1 MKNSSHRLQGVST
14 GLLYSMLLLGGG
26 LFLPGRAVAAE
37 TVIANQSNPSTP
49 AEPTA
54 PSNSAPS
61 PEGVAPKSQEPF
73 AILSPTAGV
82 VLDRPAIPVTIQYP
96 MGESVE
102 LRVNGAA
109 VDRIQIGRT
118 ETNST
123 TQRITETWYGVVLQE
138 GGNSITIH
146 RVGTDTA
153 LATTTVQL
161 SGMPAQLRVKTLEQ
175 NVPADGRSTTT
186 VQGEILDR
194 FGNRSNWNTTITLES
209 TAGEFVGT
217 DTKPE
222 IPGFQVEATQGRFS
236 AKLRAGIKAE
246 SVRVRASSNELEAY
260 YQFQFVTQLRPEP
273 LITGVTSF
281 RFGARGTNF
290 FDRYQDFLPLDRN
303 NDYVLDAQGAGFGTA
318 SVGDWLITGAFN
330 SERPLNQDGEGNN
343 RLFGETQFSEQQ
355 YPVYGDSSTSTR
367 VAPSQDN
374 FYLKAERTSP
384 IKHAGSD
391 YFMWGDYNTA
401 EFATTAQEFT
411 ATNRS
416 LHGLK
421 ANYNIGNLQL
431 TALYANNVQGFQR
444 DTIAPDGI
452 SGFYFLSRRNLI
464 DGSETIAFELEELNR
479 PGTVVEATVL
489 QRGIDYTI
497 DYDRGTILFT
507 EPVLRIVTTPDGR
520 ILVRRIVTTYQYEA
534 SEGDASIYAGRA
546 RYHFSR
552 EPGQEKWLGGTY
564 WRENQGNRDFELYG
578 ADFQFKLG
586 EKATFKAEYAHS
598 RNDADALTAAVSGNA
613 FRVEAIAKPI
623 DNLNLRAFY
632 RTAETGFTNNAT
644 ISFVPGQTR
653 YGLEASGNVTKTTRF
668 RFQFDHEDN
677 FGIAPQPL
685 SLLDQLLNPGVNPTP
700 GQKQDNSLTT
710 VLAGIEQRFG
720 KATLGV
726 NYIHRDRIDRAPV
739 EDIKNVSD
747 QLEAT
752 FAMPLRDNLK
762 LRALTA
768 INLNGDDPIYTNRA
782 QVGLDWQINP
792 MITMG
797 LNQTYLWGGQ
807 YGDRA
812 ITSLDTVAK
821 HNLTKDTVLN
831 GRFSILGGIDGMT
844 GQGAAGIKHHWQIL
858 PGLGLDVGY
867 EYVMGQ
873 FFGKTAA
880 GTQFAQPYAVGSG
893 ASALGL
899 ESGHNFS
906 IGLDYTNNPD
916 LKASLRYQF
925 RTSASGENSVLTGDL
940 MGKITPYLTGLV
952 RYEQGGAANQ
962 LLGLLG
968 DTINLKVGL
977 AYRDPKND
985 AFNALLR
992 YEFREN
998 PATTPDTILL
1008 GSGTGSSDHTLAVEG
1023 IYAPN
1028 WQWELYGK
1036 LGYRHSTTHL
1046 ADDFTSS
1053 SSLLL
1058 GQLRATH
1065 RFNYR
1070 WDVMG
1075 EARILQSLSSGSTEL
1090 GATAEVGYYLTPN
1103 LRLGVGYAWGSV
1115 NGPDFDNSRSA
1126 SGPYVGFT
1134 VKLDELFKGF
1144 RFYKKN
1150 APPPVDAV
1158 KKAGNSSAETVSQ
1171 TPSTVTN

>member
-1 MKNSSHRLQGVST
+1 MKNKNGRFPGVST
-14 GLLYSMLLLGGG
+14 GLLFTALLLTGG
-26 LFLPGRAVAAE
+26 LATSRPVLAGEPNVANP
-37 TVIANQSNPSTP
+37 TPIATP
-49 AEPTA
+49 AEPASTPTPDAAGVVTTPQTA
-54 PSNSAPS
+54 
-61 PEGVAPKSQEPF
+61 F
-73 AILSPTAGV
+73 AILSPTANTV
-82 VLDRPAIPVTIQYP
+82 FDRPATSVTIQYP
-96 MGESVE
+96 SGASVE
-102 LRVNGAA
+102 LRVNGKA
-109 VDRIQIGRT
+109 VDRSQIGRT
-118 ETNST
+118 ETDNT
-123 TQRITETWYGVVLQE
+123 AQRITETWYGVSLQE
-138 GGNSITIH
+138 GPNTLTIH
-146 RVGTDTA
+146 RVGTEA
-153 LATTTVQL
+153 VLATTTVQL
-161 SGMPAQLRVKTLEQ
+161 SGMPTQIRVKSLEQ
-175 NVPADGRSTTT
+175 SIPADGRSIATL
-186 VQGEILDR
+186 QGELLDR
-194 FGNRSNWNTTITLES
+194 FGNHANWNTLITLES

-217 DTKPE
+217 DAKPD
-222 IPGFQVEATQGRFS
+222 IPGFQVEAVRGGFS
-236 AKLRAGIKAE
+236 AKLRSGIKAE
-246 SVRVRASSNELEAY
+246 SVRVRASSNDLEAY
-260 YQFQFVTQLRPEP
+260 YQFQFSTQLRPEP
-273 LITGVTSF
+273 LITGVASF

-303 NDYVLDAQGAGFGTA
+303 NDTVLDAQGAGFGTA
-318 SVGDWLITGAFN
+318 SIGDWSITGAFN

-343 RLFGETQFSEQQ
+343 RLFGDTQFSEQQ
-355 YPVYGDSSTSTR
+355 YPVYGDSSNSER

-384 IKHAGSD
+384 VKHAGSD

-401 EFATTAQEFT
+401 EFGTTAQEFT
-411 ATNRS
+411 ALNRS

-444 DTIAPDGI
+444 DTIAPDGT

-464 DGSETIAFELEELNR
+464 DGSETLAFELEELNR
-479 PGTVVEATVL
+479 PGTVVEATAL

-497 DYDRGTILFT
+497 DYDRGAVLFN
-507 EPVLRIVTTPDGR
+507 EPVLRIVTTADGR
-520 ILVRRIVTTYQYEA
+520 ILVRRIVVTYQYES
-534 SEGDASIYAGRA
+534 SEGNTSIYAGRA

-578 ADFQFKLG
+578 ADLQLQFG
-586 EKATFKAEYAHS
+586 EKATVKAEYAHS
-598 RNDADALTAAVSGNA
+598 LNTADALGNAVSGNA
-613 FRVEAIAKPI
+613 FRIEAIAKPI
-623 DNLNLRAFY
+623 NAVSLRAFY
-632 RTAETGFTNNAT
+632 RTAESGFANNAT

-653 YGLEASGNVTKTTRF
+653 YGLEATGQATKTTRL

-710 VLAGIEQRFG
+710 VLAGVEQRIG

-726 NYIHRDRIDRAPV
+726 NYIHRDRIDRVPA
-739 EDIKNVSD
+739 EKIKTVSD

-831 GRFSILGGIDGMT
+831 GRFSILGGIDGLT

-906 IGLDYTNNPD
+906 LGLDYTSNPD

-925 RTSASGENSVLTGDL
+925 RTSASGENSVLTGDV

-977 AYRDPKND
+977 AYRDPDND
-985 AFNALLR
+985 KFNALLR
-992 YEFREN
+992 YEFRKN
-998 PATTPDTILL
+998 PATTPETILL
-1008 GSGTGSSDHTLAVEG
+1008 GSGTGSTDHTLAVEG

-1075 EARILQSLSSGSTEL
+1075 ETRILQSLSSGSTEL

-1103 LRLGVGYAWGSV
+1103 LRLGVGYAFGSV
-1115 NGPDFDNSRSA
+1115 NGPDFDNARSA

-1134 VKLDELFKGF
+1134 IKFDELFKGF

-1150 APPPVDAV
+1150 APQP
-1158 KKAGNSSAETVSQ
+1158 KETVKEVEPAS
-1171 TPSTVTN
+1171 TENLSPKLPSPSR